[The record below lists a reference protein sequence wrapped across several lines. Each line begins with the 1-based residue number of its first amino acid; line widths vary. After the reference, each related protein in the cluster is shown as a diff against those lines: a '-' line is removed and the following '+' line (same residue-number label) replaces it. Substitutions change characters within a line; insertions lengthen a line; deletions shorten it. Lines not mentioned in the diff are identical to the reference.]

1 METAHMMGW
10 VAAGL
15 VLTSFYLKNMM
26 PLRIVALG
34 SNLAF
39 ITYAIM
45 VDATPV
51 FVLHSL
57 LLPLNVL
64 RLMQM
69 WKFKQQVQAAACHR
83 TVAGVLLPYMR
94 QSWVPAGRALFH
106 EGDDSDKVY
115 YVIKGQVRLLGS
127 DSLIKAGELLGEMDV
142 FMPDG
147 MRLSTAICE
156 TEVQLGSISSQ
167 KIREILFQ
175 DPVFSEFLLRAIAH
189 RAANTVRR
197 ASTKYAPVLDGQLS

>member
-1 METAHMMGW
+1 MEIAHVLGW
-10 VAAGL
+10 IAAGL
-15 VLTSFYLKNMM
+15 VLTSFYLKTMM

-39 ITYAIM
+39 IAYGIL
-45 VDATPV
+45 VGATPV

-64 RLMQM
+64 RLVQM
-69 WKFKQQVQAAACHR
+69 WRFKQQVEAVALNRAVAA
-83 TVAGVLLPYMR
+83 VLLPYMR
-94 QSWVPAGRALFH
+94 QSWVPAGKALFH
-106 EGDDSDKVY
+106 KGDDSDEVY
-115 YVIKGQVRLLGS
+115 YVIQGEVRLLGT

-175 DPVFSEFLLRAIAH
+175 NPVFSEFLLRAIAH
-189 RAANTVRR
+189 RAANSMQW